1 IDRIINFIP
10 LVRYVLAGRLVAI
23 PVRINGDLDDP
34 DVTPFSPTAVGTGL
48 LDTVKRIFHLPLK
61 LIQPLRAL

>member
-1 IDRIINFIP
+1 

-23 PVRINGDLDDP
+23 PVRITGDLDNP
-34 DVTPFSPTAVGTGL
+34 DVTPFSPTAVGAGL